1 MSAAISTGYVKS
13 PTVVASAPCLA
24 DLSLNCVM
32 RLASPKPV
40 MVLSTQASSACAGT
54 CDCTNRVDRSRS
66 TPAARYWAA
75 VRRTFACR
83 AAGSCCTVIACRS
96 TTQ

>member
-1 MSAAISTGYVKS
+1 MSAAMSTGYVKS
-13 PTVVASAPCLA
+13 PTVVASVPCLA

-40 MVLSTQASSACAGT
+40 SVPSTHASSAWAGT
-54 CDCTNRVDRSRS
+54 WDCTKRVERSRS
-66 TPAARYWAA
+66 TPDARYWAA